1 MIFGKGINGR
11 KVVWSVD
18 VVRIWGNL
26 WESHYSMLCIDTYF
40 DTKSKIIQIYEIH
53 KIIDPQKVKMSFDW
67 VLRVGRIDK
76 AVNFSVFRF
85 GSWAQN
91 ITNDIPP

>member
-1 MIFGKGINGR
+1 MIFGKGINGG
-11 KVVWSVD
+11 KVVWSVE

-26 WESHYSMLCIDTYF
+26 SESHFSMLCIDTYF
-40 DTKSKIIQIYEIH
+40 DTTSKIIQIY